1 MAKQQQ
7 PAPKA
12 QPAKSKATKAAE
24 VVFENLIPDTLG
36 KKIFIALSVLLI
48 VTMAYLSKDYG
59 ITGDENFH
67 RVYGHHVW
75 HFYTSGG
82 ADKTATLPYGNPDSL
97 MMYYG
102 GFYDGTAA
110 GLSEAMPSVNE
121 WSLRHFWNSIFGALA
136 MIFAGLVAVEI
147 LGWQAGII
155 TLVFMIF
162 SPRFFGE
169 SMNNPKDITM
179 ATGYVIS
186 YYFILKFLKQ
196 LPRPKVGY
204 AIGLGVAIGVALGI
218 RIGGLLL
225 IPYFLMFY
233 GIAMW
238 QMYGLGTLFNFG
250 KFKENVWP
258 SFRYVLLACVLGF
271 ALGMFFWPYGLIDP
285 IAHTKETLGI
295 SQKFPAQIRMLFDG
309 AMISSTDITWNYI
322 PKWLWITTPLFGIV
336 GLVASFALIPY
347 FKRNGKLLLL
357 GFVYFTLAF
366 PIFYIIYK
374 KAVLYDG
381 MRHMYFVY
389 PSIIIL
395 AGLAFS
401 YFISTQKKNIK
412 YAVLGVAVV
421 LLLLPA
427 RFMFANHPNQA
438 VYFNE
443 LVGGIN
449 GAFGNYETDY
459 YMNSVKQCAD
469 WIKENEKIERRPDGS
484 KMIIYSNAVAPAGQY
499 LIKDTA
505 KVGVGYISYRNRCTV
520 DADYQIFYSRFVD
533 RDLLLNG
540 CFPPE
545 QAAYVVKVDGKPIAC
560 VLKKTDKSDFLGQ
573 QAIQNND
580 FETAIKLLEPYC
592 AKYPKADV
600 AMQNLALAYLNTAN
614 VDPTR
619 AQKGIELLNKCV
631 ELNKENIQAIYY
643 LSLAYKMVGNT
654 SQAQYLESVVQQM
667 QMQR

>member
-12 QPAKSKATKAAE
+12 QPAKSKVTKAAE

-48 VTMAYLSKDYG
+48 ITMAYLSKDYG

-155 TLVFMIF
+155 TLVFMIL

-196 LPRPKVGY
+196 LPRPKVGI

-250 KFKENVWP
+250 QFKENVWP
-258 SFRYVLLACVLGF
+258 SFKYVLLACVLGF

-285 IAHTKETLGI
+285 IGHTKETLGI

-322 PKWLWITTPLFGIV
+322 PTWLWISTPLFGII

-357 GFVYFTLAF
+357 GFIYFTLAF
-366 PIFYIIYK
+366 PVFYIIYK

-443 LVGGIN
+443 LAGGIN

-484 KMIIYSNAVAPAGQY
+484 KMIIYSNAVGPAGQY
-499 LIKDTA
+499 FIKDTA

-545 QAAYVVKVDGKPIAC
+545 QAAYVVEVDGKPIAC

-573 QAIQNND
+573 QAMQRND
-580 FETAIKLLEPYC
+580 FDTAIKLLEPYC

-600 AMQNLALAYLNTAN
+600 AMQNLALAYLSTAN

-619 AQKGIELLNKCV
+619 VQKGIELLNKCV

-643 LSLAYKMVGNT
+643 LSQAYRMIGNT
-654 SQAQYLESVVQQM
+654 TQAQYLENMVQQM
-667 QMQR
+667 QR